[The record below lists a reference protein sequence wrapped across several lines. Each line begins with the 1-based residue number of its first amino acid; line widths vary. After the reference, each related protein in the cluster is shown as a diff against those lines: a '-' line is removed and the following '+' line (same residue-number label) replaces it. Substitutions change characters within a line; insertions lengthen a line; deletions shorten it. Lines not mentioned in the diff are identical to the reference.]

1 MARRS
6 FRDRFLTPPVA
17 RAMMSPLGMVLFGAA
32 AAGSILVGLP
42 IAAALG
48 VGAVAWAGR
57 VGAAVPRNP
66 KRDRVEPFVLADPWR
81 KYVVN
86 AKASKQRFDAVVG
99 DMADGPLKGRLRE
112 LAARLDE
119 GIDESWAIAKRG
131 NQLTDALRHL
141 DTSQAASELSA
152 LMAQID
158 SRPSGM
164 ARPTASEAR
173 TIEALESQV
182 DAALRLQAA
191 ADDARDRLRLLD
203 ARFDELVARAV
214 EVSVG
219 SGDSSVLGNDVDAL
233 VTELESLRMA
243 LDETNQAE
251 VGGMLPAPEPRSM
264 PSP

>member
-17 RAMMSPLGMVLFGAA
+17 RAMMSPLGMVLFGVGGAA
-32 AAGSILVGLP
+32 AILAGLP
-42 IAAALG
+42 VVAALG

-81 KYVVN
+81 KYVVS
-86 AKASKQRFDAVVG
+86 AQEAKQRFDRVVS
-99 DMADGPLKGRLRE
+99 DMQAGPLRDRLQELAGRL
-112 LAARLDE
+112 AD
-119 GIDESWAIAKRG
+119 GIDESWRIAKRG
-131 NQLTDALRHL
+131 NEISNALTRL
-141 DTSQAASELSA
+141 DTVQAQTELA
-152 LMAQID
+152 ELRVQIG

-164 ARPTASEAR
+164 AQPTAAEAR
-173 TIEALESQV
+173 TIQALEAQLQSEM
-182 DAALRLQAA
+182 RLQAT
-191 ADDARDRLRLLD
+191 ADDARSRLRLLD

-219 SGDSSVLGNDVDAL
+219 TGDTSVLGNDVDAL
-233 VTELESLRMA
+233 VSELESLRIA

-251 VGGMLPAPEPRSM
+251 SGGLSM

>member
-1 MARRS
+1 MPRRS

-42 IAAALG
+42 IVAALG

-66 KRDRVEPFVLADPWR
+66 RRDRVEPFVLAEPWR

-86 AKASKQRFDAVVG
+86 AQESKQRFDRVVA
-99 DMADGPLKGRLRE
+99 DMSAGPLRDRLTQLAGRL
-112 LAARLDE
+112 AD
-119 GIDESWAIAKRG
+119 GIDESWRIAKRG
-131 NQLTDALRHL
+131 NDISNALARL
-141 DTSQAASELSA
+141 DTVQAQTALAELR
-152 LMAQID
+152 AQIAT
-158 SRPSGM
+158 RPTGI
-164 ARPTASEAR
+164 AQPTASEAR
-173 TIEALESQV
+173 TMQALDAQV
-182 DAALRLQAA
+182 QSAMRLQAT

-219 SGDSSVLGNDVDAL
+219 SGDSTVLGDDVDAL
-233 VTELESLRMA
+233 VSELESLRIA

-251 VGGMLPAPEPRSM
+251 AGGMSM